1 MNNEDLFSQAREILV
16 GGVNSPVRSFS
27 NVGGSPIFVERGLGP
42 IISDAEGKD
51 YIDYVGSFGPAIL
64 GHANR
69 DVVETVQKQVSN
81 GFGFGA
87 PSILENELAQL
98 IIDLVPSIE
107 KVRMTSSG
115 TEAALTAIRL
125 ARGCT
130 ERELIIKFDGCYHGH
145 VDSLLVN
152 AGSGVLTFGLAAS
165 QGIPQSVVSETL
177 ALPYNDTNLLV
188 EAFEKYGSKVAA
200 VIVEP
205 IAGNMGCVLPK
216 EEFLH
221 SLREQTSKYGS
232 LLIFDEVMTGFRV
245 APGGAQ
251 EKLGIAPDLTLLGKV
266 IGGGLPVGAVGGAS
280 EIMNNLA
287 PVGSVYQAGTLSGN
301 PISMASGIATL
312 KQLKEHRKYQRL
324 EKTTG
329 DLCAGLEKIA
339 SEFDIPLVTNHTC
352 GMFGLF
358 FTEAKTVYSLSEV
371 NGCNLDVF
379 KKFFHLMLNQGINLA
394 PSPFEAGF
402 LSFTHDNHHIEKTLE
417 AARSAFSAIQV

>member
-1 MNNEDLFSQAREILV
+1 
-16 GGVNSPVRSFS
+16 
-27 NVGGSPIFVERGLGP
+27 
-42 IISDAEGKD
+42 
-51 YIDYVGSFGPAIL
+51 
-64 GHANR
+64 
-69 DVVETVQKQVSN
+69 
-81 GFGFGA
+81 
-87 PSILENELAQL
+87 
-98 IIDLVPSIE
+98 
-107 KVRMTSSG
+107 MTSSG

-165 QGIPQSVVSETL
+165 KGIPQSVVSDTL
-177 ALPYNDTNLLV
+177 ALPFNDTKLLV
-188 EAFEKYGSKVAA
+188 EAFEKHGSKVAA

-216 EEFLH
+216 EEFLY
-221 SLREQTSKYGS
+221 SLREQTSKHGS

-280 EIMNNLA
+280 SIMNNLA

-312 KQLKEHRKYQRL
+312 KQLKEHEKYQQL
-324 EKTTG
+324 EKNTG

-339 SEFDIPLVTNHTC
+339 TEFGIPLVTNHTC

-358 FTEAKTVYSLSEV
+358 FTEAKTVYSLADV
-371 NGCNLDVF
+371 NGCDLDVF
-379 KKFFHLMLNQGINLA
+379 KKFFHLMLDHGINLA

-402 LSFTHDNHHIEKTLE
+402 LSFTHDDHHIEKTLE
-417 AARSAFSAIQV
+417 AAKSAFSAL

>member
-1 MNNEDLFSQAREILV
+1 MNNEDLFSQAKEVLV

-27 NVGGSPIFVERGLGP
+27 NVGGSPIFVEKGLGP

-69 DVVETVQKQVSN
+69 DVVEAVQEQVSN

-87 PSILENELAQL
+87 PSILENELAQI

-165 QGIPQSVVSETL
+165 KGIPQSVVSDTL
-177 ALPYNDTNLLV
+177 ALPFNDTNLLV
-188 EAFEKYGSKVAA
+188 EAFEKHGSKVAA

-221 SLREQTSKYGS
+221 SLREQTSKHGS

-280 EIMNNLA
+280 SIMNNLA

-312 KQLKEHRKYQRL
+312 KQLKEHEKYQQL
-324 EKTTG
+324 EKNTG

-339 SEFDIPLVTNHTC
+339 TEFGIPLVTNHTC

-358 FTEAKTVYSLSEV
+358 FTEAKTVYSLADV
-371 NGCNLDVF
+371 NGCDLEVF
-379 KKFFHLMLNQGINLA
+379 KKFFHLMLNHGINLA

-402 LSFTHDNHHIEKTLE
+402 LSFTHDDHHIEKTLE
-417 AARSAFSAIQV
+417 AAKSAFSAL

>member
-1 MNNEDLFSQAREILV
+1 MNNEDLFSQAKEVLV

-27 NVGGSPIFVERGLGP
+27 NVGGSPIFVEKGLGP

-69 DVVETVQKQVSN
+69 DVVEAVQEQVSN

-87 PSILENELAQL
+87 PSILENELAQI

-165 QGIPQSVVSETL
+165 KGIPQSVVSDTL
-177 ALPYNDTNLLV
+177 ALPFNDTNLLV
-188 EAFEKYGSKVAA
+188 EAFEKHGSKVAA

-221 SLREQTSKYGS
+221 SLREQTSKHGS

-280 EIMNNLA
+280 LIMNNLA

-312 KQLKEHRKYQRL
+312 KQLKERRKYQQL
-324 EKTTG
+324 EKNTG

-339 SEFDIPLVTNHTC
+339 TEFDIPLVTNHTC

-358 FTEAKTVYSLSEV
+358 FTEAKTVHSLADV
-371 NGCNLDVF
+371 NGCDQDVF
-379 KKFFHLMLNQGINLA
+379 KKFFHLMLNHGINLA

-402 LSFTHDNHHIEKTLE
+402 LSFTHDDHHIEKTLE
-417 AARSAFSAIQV
+417 AAKSAFSAI

>member
-1 MNNEDLFSQAREILV
+1 MNNEDLFSQAREVLV

-27 NVGGSPIFVERGLGP
+27 NVGGSPIFIEKGLGAN
-42 IISDAEGKD
+42 ITDAEGKE

-69 DVVETVQKQVSN
+69 GVVEAVQEQVSN

-130 ERELIIKFDGCYHGH
+130 GRELIIKFDGCYHGH

-165 QGIPQSVVSETL
+165 KGIPQSVVSDTL
-177 ALPYNDTNLLV
+177 ALPFNDTNLLV
-188 EAFEKYGSKVAA
+188 EAFEKHGSKVAA

-221 SLREQTSKYGS
+221 SLREQTSKHGS

-280 EIMNNLA
+280 LIMNNLA

-312 KQLKEHRKYQRL
+312 KQLKEHGDKLPSEKKTAIENDLSELKKAYGEKNL
-324 EKTTG
+324 EAI
-329 DLCAGLEKIA
+329 DSAVEKLNKSWQNA
-339 SEFDIPLVTNHTC
+339 SEEMYKATQSQSSENQQNNNDTTKSGSKSEGDDVTDVD
-352 GMFGLF
+352 F
-358 FTEAKTVYSLSEV
+358 EEV
-371 NGCNLDVF
+371 KD
-379 KKFFHLMLNQGINLA
+379 
-394 PSPFEAGF
+394 
-402 LSFTHDNHHIEKTLE
+402 DEK
-417 AARSAFSAIQV
+417 